1 MFIVKGKFNQA
12 KVFANTV
19 DVDTMSQIYNLC
31 NQEWLKG
38 SNIAIMPD
46 THYGKSSTVGT
57 TLTIG
62 DKICPALIG
71 TDIGCGMLTIK
82 LPREL
87 GEIDLKKL
95 DKFINVKIRH
105 GAQIN
110 SKRLYNPIHER
121 LYLSELHCYK
131 QLNNP
136 EKLEKGCGSL
146 GSGNHFIEL
155 DKDDENNIYLVI
167 HSGSRKLGMEI
178 GSYYQR
184 MANEYCNDNNIHVM
198 KSFSYLEGEM
208 LQDFLHDVN
217 ICQHYA
223 QVNRKLIALQI
234 LKHLFNERYYAKNG
248 NIYIDTDECG
258 YDDENIDVRFE
269 SFETVHNYISQNDNI
284 LRKGA
289 ISMHKGEMVLIPINM
304 RDGAIIAVGKGNP
317 EYNYSGPHGAGRLM
331 SRAEAKE
338 LITLEEFSA
347 TMKDVYTTSVRE
359 STVDESP
366 MVYKSMNEILD
377 NIKDTAEIVK
387 IIKPIYNFKSHS
399 ER

>member
-1 MFIVKGKFNQA
+1 MFIVKEKFNQA

-105 GAQIN
+105 GAQIY

-198 KSFSYLEGEM
+198 KAFSYLEGEM

-248 NIYIDTDECG
+248 NVYIDTDECG

-331 SRAEAKE
+331 SRAKAKE